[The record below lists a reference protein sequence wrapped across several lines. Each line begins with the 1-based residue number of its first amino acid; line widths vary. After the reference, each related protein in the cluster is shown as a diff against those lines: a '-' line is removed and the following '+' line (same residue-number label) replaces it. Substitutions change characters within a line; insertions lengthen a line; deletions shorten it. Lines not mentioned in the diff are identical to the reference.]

1 MDGLKGTDL
10 LPLPCQ
16 ALTSGQIQVLIQY
29 SRWHRQLS
37 RGRRSP
43 NTRSGVALPTR
54 IGKGRYDLG

>member
-1 MDGLKGTDL
+1 MDVLKGTDL
-10 LPLPCQ
+10 LPLP
-16 ALTSGQIQVLIQY
+16 LTSGQIEVLIQY